1 MRFAV
6 LFSILLLPIL
16 MTGVSTSYA
25 ASAGNRTGSDTA
37 KEKRWAEQIEDNLLD
52 GELVWLSAK
61 GQSEKF
67 LGIYTRETAKTAQG
81 GAILLHGMGA
91 HPDWPDVIFPLRT
104 QLPEYGWTTLSIQMP
119 VLDNDAAFA
128 DYAPLFAQVAGR
140 IDAAIAFLKSK
151 GINNIVIIGH
161 SLGASMGAYYLSSN
175 KKADVRAFVGI
186 GMSMSKQDKRMD
198 TPDSLANIKI
208 PVLDL
213 YGEQDMP
220 SVLDSVKRRANA
232 ATEAGNKDYFQLRTA
247 GADHFFRDQEEIL
260 VKRVRGWLNRYAAGK
275 ELPVK

>member
-1 MRFAV
+1 MRNSV
-6 LFSILLLPIL
+6 LFSILLISFLIAGL
-16 MTGVSTSYA
+16 STARA
-25 ASAGNRTGSDTA
+25 ASASSDTA

-52 GELVWLSAK
+52 GEMAWLSAK
-61 GQSEKF
+61 GQKEKF
-67 LGIYTRETAKTAQG
+67 LGIYTKETARVAQG
-81 GAILLHGMGA
+81 GAILLHGIGV

-104 QLPEYGWTTLSIQMP
+104 QLPEYGWSTLSIQMP
-119 VLDNDAAFA
+119 VLGNEAAFA

-140 IDAAIAFLKSK
+140 IDAAIALLKSK

-175 KKADVRAFVGI
+175 KTDVRAFVGI

-198 TPDSLANIKI
+198 TPNSLAKIKI

-213 YGEQDMP
+213 YGEQDML

-232 ATEAGNKDYFQLRTA
+232 ATEAGNKYYFQLRTP
-247 GADHFFRDQEEIL
+247 GADHFFRDQEEVL
-260 VKRVRGWLNRYAAGK
+260 VKRVGGWLNRYAAGK
-275 ELPVK
+275 ELPAK